1 MKKIVFIIFFIAHI
15 IGAYAQTANVSI
27 TNVSASGGS
36 LFFDIEISTSGS
48 DIYLGNSDYKLSFT
62 GSSFNSPT
70 LSYVSGSNN
79 LIASDGSSTMVSVL
93 YEPSSSLLSNVIR
106 VNIQNPNP
114 SSSNFNSR
122 VAKIATNS
130 INNITLG
137 KFQITGLISQTHG
150 LTWICGSTLMYSMS
164 TTGPNYLESQVSVTC
179 INPPSAILPLTLLS
193 FDAEKKGEK
202 VETKWQTEQEVNTD
216 YFEVERST
224 NGVNFSSIGQV
235 KATGLKQKSTYS
247 LTDNTPPQSNTL
259 YYRLKMLDKDGSFDY
274 SKIKSISS
282 KASKGDIKI
291 YPNPISNTIK
301 AELTSITSGDID
313 ISIVDAFGKV
323 VLTSK
328 QKINEGLNTLNLDC
342 PHLAAGM
349 YLLVAKTGADSFVQ
363 KIVKF

>member
-1 MKKIVFIIFFIAHI
+1 MKKIVFIIFLLAHFV
-15 IGAYAQTANVSI
+15 GAQAQTANVSI

-48 DIYLGNSDYKLSFT
+48 DIYLGNSDYKISFT
-62 GSSFNSPT
+62 GSSFSSPT
-70 LSYVSGSNN
+70 FSYVSGNN
-79 LIASDGSSTMVSVL
+79 LISTDN
-93 YEPSSSLLSNVIR
+93 SNVALFYESATSLAGNTII

-114 SSSNFNSR
+114 SSTTFNSK

-137 KFQITGLISQTHG
+137 RYQITGLTNLTHG
-150 LTWICGSTLMYSMS
+150 LTWVCGSTLMYSMS
-164 TTGPNYLESQVSVTC
+164 TTGPNFLESQLSVTC

-193 FDAEKKGEK
+193 FDVEKKGGK

-216 YFEVERST
+216 YFDVERST
-224 NGVNFSSIGQV
+224 NGVNFVSIGQV
-235 KATGLKQKSTYS
+235 KATGLKQKSNYAF
-247 LTDNTPPQSNTL
+247 TDNTPPQSNSL
-259 YYRLKMLDKDGSFDY
+259 YYRLKMFDKDGTFEY
-274 SKIKSISS
+274 SKVKSISS

-301 AELTSITSGDID
+301 AELTSIASGDID

-328 QKINEGLNTLNLDC
+328 QKISEGSNTLNLDC

-349 YLLVAKTGADSFVQ
+349 YLFVAKTGADSFVQ

>member
-1 MKKIVFIIFFIAHI
+1 MKKIVFIIFFLARIVGAH
-15 IGAYAQTANVSI
+15 AQTANVSI
-27 TNVSASGGS
+27 TNVSASSGS
-36 LFFDIEISTSGS
+36 LFFDIEISTSGA
-48 DIYLGNSDYKLSFT
+48 DIYLGNSDYKISFT
-62 GSSFNSPT
+62 GSSFSSPT
-70 LSYVSGSNN
+70 FSYVSGNN
-79 LIASDGSSTMVSVL
+79 LRSTNNTDVSL
-93 YEPSSSLLSNVIR
+93 FYESATSLSGNTII

-114 SSSNFNSR
+114 SSTSFNSK

-137 KFQITGLISQTHG
+137 RYQITGLTSLTHG
-150 LTWICGSTLMYSMS
+150 LKWACSSTLLYSMS
-164 TTGPNYLESQVSVTC
+164 TVGPGFLESRLAVTC
-179 INPPSAILPLTLLS
+179 IDPPSAILPLTLLS
-193 FDAEKKGEK
+193 FDAEKKGGK

-216 YFEVERST
+216 YFDVERSV

-247 LTDNTPPQSNTL
+247 LTDNTLPQSNTL
-259 YYRLKMLDKDGSFDY
+259 YYRLKMLDKDGTFEY
-274 SKIKSISS
+274 SKVKSISS
-282 KASKGDIKI
+282 KASKSDIKI

-328 QKINEGLNTLNLDC
+328 QKVSEGLNTFNLDC
-342 PHLAAGM
+342 PNLAAGM
-349 YLLVAKTGADSFVQ
+349 YVFVAKTGTDSFVQ

>member
-1 MKKIVFIIFFIAHI
+1 MKKIVFIIFLLAHI
-15 IGAYAQTANVSI
+15 VGAQAQTANVSI

-48 DIYLGNSDYKLSFT
+48 DIYLGNSDYKISFI
-62 GSSFNSPT
+62 GSSFSSPT
-70 LSYVSGSNN
+70 FSYVSGNN
-79 LIASDGSSTMVSVL
+79 LRSTDN
-93 YEPSSSLLSNVIR
+93 SNVALFYESATSLSGNTII

-114 SSSNFNSR
+114 SSSSFNGK

-137 KFQITGLISQTHG
+137 RYQITGLTNLTHG
-150 LTWICGSTLMYSMS
+150 LTWVCGSTLLYSMS
-164 TTGPNYLESQVSVTC
+164 TTGPNFLESQVSVTC

-193 FDAEKKGEK
+193 FDAEKKGGK

-216 YFEVERST
+216 YFDVERST
-224 NGVNFSSIGQV
+224 NGVNFVSIGQV
-235 KATGLKQKSTYS
+235 KATGLKQKSNYAF
-247 LTDNTPPQSNTL
+247 TDNTPPQSNSL
-259 YYRLKMLDKDGSFDY
+259 YYRLKMFDKDGTFEY
-274 SKIKSISS
+274 SKVKSISS

-301 AELTSITSGDID
+301 AELTSIVSGDID

-328 QKINEGLNTLNLDC
+328 QKISEGSNTLNLDC

-349 YLLVAKTGADSFVQ
+349 YLFVAKTGADSFVK